1 MMAMKYVT
9 GDDAMKQFDFVW
21 TIRLRDVDEK
31 SSLPELIRKQHG
43 QLKKVSSE
51 RIKDI
56 LEGKTKHKVALL
68 LDGYDEYKKRK
79 NRGIDKAIEQG
90 LGNCFLIVTSHPGY
104 IDDNTRDKMDGEI
117 TIEGF
122 SVQNIEKCC
131 ELFLGSKSAI
141 TEMLKQ
147 ATASGIHNLDSDLLR
162 KSFSARRMRD
172 DAYLRVP
179 IISLLTC
186 WLFDVKKILPKTKT
200 EIVKEFYE
208 LLIQKTSGRDTM
220 SYTQKEELKYKLGK
234 LAWEAL
240 QKDEKQ
246 LLLNKVGIYPVP
258 YPKWTKG

>member
-9 GDDAMKQFDFVW
+9 GDDVMNHFDFVW
-21 TIRLRDVDEK
+21 TIRVRDVDEN
-31 SSLPELIRKQHG
+31 SSLPELIKKQDG

-68 LDGYDEYKKRK
+68 LDGYDEYKKGK
-79 NRGIDKAIEQG
+79 NAEIDKAIEQG
-90 LGNCFLIVTSHPGY
+90 LGNCFLILTSRPGH
-104 IDDNTRDKMDGEI
+104 IDESTRDKMDGEI

-131 ELFLGSKSAI
+131 EQFLGSKSAM

-147 ATASGIHNLDSDLLR
+147 AIASGIHNPDSDLLR
-162 KSFSARRMRD
+162 KPFSARRMRD

-179 IISLLTC
+179 VISLLTC

-200 EIVKEFYE
+200 EIVKAFYE
-208 LLIQKTSGRDTM
+208 LLIQKPPGRKTM
-220 SYTQKEELKYKLGK
+220 NFTQKEELKYKLGK
-234 LAWEAL
+234 LAWDAL

>member
-9 GDDAMKQFDFVW
+9 GNDAMKQFDFVW
-21 TIRLRDVDEK
+21 TIRLRDVDEN
-31 SSLPELIRKQHG
+31 SSLPELIKKQHG

-56 LEGKTKHKVALL
+56 LEGKTKHKVTLL
-68 LDGYDEYKKRK
+68 LDGYDEYKKGK
-79 NRGIDKAIEQG
+79 NTEIDKAIEQG
-90 LGNCFLIVTSHPGY
+90 LENCFLIVTSRPGY
-104 IDDNTRDKMDGEI
+104 MDSDIRDKMDGEI

-131 ELFLGSKSAI
+131 ELFLGSNSAM
-141 TEMLKQ
+141 TEMLTQ
-147 ATASGIHNLDSDLLR
+147 AKASGIHNPDSDLLR
-162 KSFSARRMRD
+162 KSFSARRIRD
-172 DAYLRVP
+172 DGYLRVP
-179 IISLLTC
+179 VISLLTC
-186 WLFDVKKILPKTKT
+186 WLFDVKKMLPKTKT

-246 LLLNKVGIYPVP
+246 LLMDKVCISDVY
-258 YPKWTKG
+258 